1 MWAGPTSIVGLPFTH
16 SPSTSTFSP
25 QTCPPVLV
33 EVQGRFRHDSHSL
46 LFFDWL
52 GSCPDRP
59 RWWKETSF
67 PPSGI
72 LPLPPQRQVLHIE
85 SHEPIVLTIVFPY
98 GDLRFPD
105 MCRLSFWA
113 CVKWDL

>member
-1 MWAGPTSIVGLPFTH
+1 MWAGPTSVARSFSAQKIKKPVQHRRPALYPLPIHIHFLPPNLPF
-16 SPSTSTFSP
+16 
-25 QTCPPVLV
+25 
-33 EVQGRFRHDSHSL
+33 G
-46 LFFDWL
+46 
-52 GSCPDRP
+52 
-59 RWWKETSF
+59 WKETSF

-72 LPLPPQRQVLHIE
+72 LPLPPQRQALHIE